1 MNIMCLLKI
10 EKEREREV
18 EWNDR
23 ETSRE
28 NNYTK
33 LRIWVDL
40 FRYCSNLQ
48 TVFHKFISSL
58 KRKRKERK

>member
-23 ETSRE
+23 EMSRE

-33 LRIWVDL
+33 LRIWIDL